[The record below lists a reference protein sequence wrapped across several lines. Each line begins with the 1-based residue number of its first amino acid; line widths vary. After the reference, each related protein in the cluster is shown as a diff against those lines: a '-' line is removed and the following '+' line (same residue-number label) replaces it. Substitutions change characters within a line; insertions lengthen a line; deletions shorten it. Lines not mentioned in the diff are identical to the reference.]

1 MKDQELPTKE
11 FVDAVNTLAR
21 KNGFMIIVD
30 DVRCG
35 FRLDLAGSSKHYGFN
50 ADIQCFGKAMANG
63 YAISVAAA
71 RKELMDASKKIFFTG
86 THYFSGVPFA
96 AALAC
101 LEEIQA
107 GGAIDYIR
115 KQTPC

>member
-1 MKDQELPTKE
+1 
-11 FVDAVNTLAR
+11 
-21 KNGFMIIVD
+21 MIIVD

-71 RKELMDASKKIFFTG
+71 REALMDAAKKHIFYRHPLLFGRSFCRRPGVYRRNSGQRRNRKYQKDGDHADGRPEGCRKRRGRTG
-86 THYFSGVPFA
+86 
-96 AALAC
+96 
-101 LEEIQA
+101 
-107 GGAIDYIR
+107 
-115 KQTPC
+115 